1 MSDPRGGTALVV
13 GLGNPLMGDDG
24 LGLAALERLHEAW
37 RAPPTVTLLDGG
49 TWGLNLLH
57 TIEASGQVLFLDAIG
72 AGRAP
77 GTLAELEGPQLPRML
92 GLKLSPH
99 QIDLREVLALLELR
113 GTTPATMACLGLEP
127 ASIELRTGLSP
138 EVAAGLDALVDSA
151 AVRLLAWGHLLRRRV
166 ASGTPPLVHAGAGLT
181 GDPSPRNY

>member
-1 MSDPRGGTALVV
+1 MSDPRARTALVI

-24 LGLAALERLHEAW
+24 IGLAALGRLRES
-37 RAPPTVTLLDGG
+37 RRLPPTVELVDGG

-57 TIEASGQVLFLDAIG
+57 TIEVADQVLFLDAVR

-77 GTLAELEGPQLPRML
+77 GTPAELEWRELPRML

-113 GTTPATMACLGLEP
+113 GTTPPAMACLGLEP
-127 ASIELRTGLSP
+127 ASVELRTSLSP
-138 EVAAGLDALVDSA
+138 EVAARLDDLVEA
-151 AVRLLAWGHLLRRRV
+151 AARRLRAWGHAVHRRP
-166 ASGTPPLVHAGAGLT
+166 AYA
-181 GDPSPRNY
+181 